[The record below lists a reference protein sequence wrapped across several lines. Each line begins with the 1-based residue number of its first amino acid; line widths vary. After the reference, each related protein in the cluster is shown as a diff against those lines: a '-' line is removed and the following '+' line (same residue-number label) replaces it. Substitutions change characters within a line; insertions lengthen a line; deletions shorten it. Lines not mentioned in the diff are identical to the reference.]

1 MNNEILSF
9 NHVSFAY
16 EKEDII
22 KNLSLS
28 INQGEFVSFLG
39 PSGSGKSTIF
49 RLITGLEQPYEGEIL
64 LHGTSKSRMG
74 EVGYMPQKDLLLE
87 WRTVLQN
94 VLLPFEIQGKLT
106 NDNKKKAI
114 QMLEEFG
121 LKGYE
126 NSFPAQLSGGMRQ
139 RVSFLRAMLSGS
151 NLLIL
156 DEPFSALDAIKRLT
170 MQEWLLEQWEKY
182 KKTIIFITHDVDE
195 ALFLSDRIFLFSEI
209 HLTHYKEITVPTKR
223 PRQLEDLLLPEVSNV
238 KKQLL
243 QQLRKQVTL

>member
-16 EKEDII
+16 ETEDII
-22 KNLSLS
+22 KGLSLS
-28 INQGEFVSFLG
+28 IQQGEFVSLLG

-49 RLITGLEQPYEGEIL
+49 RLITGLEEPYEGEIL
-64 LHGTSKSRMG
+64 LHSSTKKRLG

-87 WRTVLQN
+87 WRTVFQN
-94 VLLPFEIQGKLT
+94 VILPFEIQGNL
-106 NDNKKKAI
+106 NKHNKNKALE
-114 QMLEEFG
+114 MLEEFG

-126 NSFPAQLSGGMRQ
+126 NSYPAQLSGGMRQ

-151 NLLIL
+151 DLLIL

-182 KKTIIFITHDVDE
+182 NKTIIFITHDVDE
-195 ALFLSDRIFLFSEI
+195 ALFLSDRIFLFSEKP
-209 HLTHYKEITVPTKR
+209 LTHYEEIKVPTKR
-223 PRQLEDLLLPEVSNV
+223 PRQLEDLLLPEVSDV
-238 KKQLL
+238 KKRLL
-243 QQLRKQVTL
+243 TQLRKQVTL